1 LELYKKGFDVRLT
14 IHDCNVIQVSR
25 KTLREEVME
34 AKRISEEPFA
44 ELEGYSFPVKVEVG
58 ESWRDLKEFK

>member
-1 LELYKKGFDVRLT
+1 
-14 IHDCNVIQVSR
+14 
-25 KTLREEVME
+25 ME